1 MARRKITRIGAVA
14 LAAATLIGGSVL
26 AASPASAIGSVQC
39 PGGGAEAYGIELWIH
54 DNSGYWQLCYAG
66 SVGTTYPGVAGVY
79 SVTSQ
84 WNNGVITANGHDYNL
99 YAGGSLSLNNA
110 YVSRVSIV

>member
-14 LAAATLIGGSVL
+14 LAAAGLIGGSVL

-54 DNSGYWQLCYAG
+54 DSSGYWQLCYAG
-66 SVGTTYPGVAGVY
+66 SVGTIYPGVGGVY
-79 SVTSQ
+79 SVTSL
-84 WNNGVITANGHDYNL
+84 WNNGVITANGRNYNL
-99 YAGGSLSLNNA
+99 YAGGSVPLNNA
-110 YVSRVSIV
+110 YVSAVSIV